1 MSESSGIG
9 FGHRLTHSIAS
20 AREVTLHIQNPAI
33 SSFVSTKGPSVTM
46 RLLPEN
52 RTRAPWELG
61 RSPSIASRIPAC
73 ASSSLYF
80 PMAASGPGRGGFSAS
95 YARVASTITM
105 TFMT

>member
-1 MSESSGIG
+1 
-9 FGHRLTHSIAS
+9 
-20 AREVTLHIQNPAI
+20 
-33 SSFVSTKGPSVTM
+33 M

-52 RTRAPWELG
+52 RTRAPGELG

-80 PMAASGPGRGGFSAS
+80 PMAATSSWLGSSPAS
-95 YARVASTITM
+95 DARVALTITM